1 MCFCVFLFL
10 CGTFLLQTSLP
21 SNLSQS
27 KLLNSN
33 KVIESFPVQP
43 SSSANLSESELLSI
57 KQALD
62 NAQNIQ
68 NQNAKKNMELYLEEL
83 QFLG

>member
-1 MCFCVFLFL
+1 M
-10 CGTFLLQTSLP
+10 
-21 SNLSQS
+21 
-27 KLLNSN
+27 NSN
-33 KVIESFPVQP
+33 QVIQIFPVQP
-43 SSSANLSESELLSI
+43 SSGANLSESELLSI

-83 QFLG
+83 QLLG